1 MRRLSIELP
10 ESLHQQIK
18 AEASLQGLSMRA
30 YVLQRLGLT
39 HAREPQ
45 PDRQEAE
52 RLTRPRYESGSM
64 RELLHSRD
72 WRGERTRAEIDAQVA
87 EERAAWP
94 EHDSNA

>member
-30 YVLQRLGLT
+30 YVLQRLGLIN
-39 HAREPQ
+39 
-45 PDRQEAE
+45 DRAADSGEKTAE
-52 RLTRPRYESGSM
+52 RLADSSYEPGSM